1 MDCIFCK
8 IVAGEIPSTKVYE
21 DDKIL
26 VFKDINPCAPVHNV
40 IIPKEH
46 VLSCADDITEENV
59 DIIAYIFTKIPHI
72 AKVSGLEEGYRI
84 VNNCG
89 ENGAQTVKH
98 IHFHLIGGT
107 KLSEKLN

>member
-26 VFKDINPCAPVHNV
+26 AFKDINPCAPVHNI

-46 VLSCADDITEENV
+46 VLSSADDITEDNAE
-59 DIIAYIFTKIPHI
+59 IIGYLFSKIPHI
-72 AKVSGLEEGYRI
+72 AKLSGLEEGYRI
-84 VNNCG
+84 INNCG
-89 ENGAQTVKH
+89 THGAQTVKH
-98 IHFHLIGGT
+98 IHFHLLGG
-107 KLSEKLN
+107 KQLGEKLC